1 MGWLFERLGF
11 VRAGEVVEV
20 RSASEILATLDE
32 RGRTEGMPFM
42 EEMLALCGR
51 RLRVSKSAHKTCDT
65 IKAPLARRLP
75 RAAHLEG
82 LRCDGSRHDGC
93 QAGCQLFFKTQW
105 LKPAGGE
112 TRPARADDAAAEERL
127 RALLSRAAKRADET
141 GEALYACQATAIL
154 EATKPLAW
162 WNPGQY
168 LRDLASG
175 NIGLAQMLRYG
186 LRAARNMVTR
196 MRWPGSNWPNIGG
209 KAQGPVA
216 DARLGLRPGE
226 FAQVRSK
233 DEIMGTLGPTRK
245 FRGLWFDIEM
255 EPHCGKTYRVLS
267 RVERL
272 IDERTGRMI
281 KIGGDCIVLEGVA
294 CSGCLSKDRL
304 FCPRALYPYW
314 REIWLRRV
322 APPAGTVN
330 PS

>member
-1 MGWLFERLGF
+1 MGWLFDRLGF
-11 VRAGEVVEV
+11 VRAGDAVQVK
-20 RSASEILATLDE
+20 SAAEILATLDE

-42 EEMLALCGR
+42 EEMLEFCGR

-105 LKPAGGE
+105 LKPARGGSG
-112 TRPARADDAAAEERL
+112 PAPAGEAEAKERL
-127 RALLSRAAKRADET
+127 RALISRAAKRIDES
-141 GEALYACQATAIL
+141 GEPLYACQATAIL
-154 EATKPLAW
+154 DATAPLKW
-162 WNPGQY
+162 WAPWPY
-168 LRDLASG
+168 LRDLISG
-175 NIGLAQMLRYG
+175 NIGLAQMLRYA
-186 LRAARNMVTR
+186 LRAGRNMITR

-209 KAQGPVA
+209 KAKGPVVEA
-216 DARLGLRPGE
+216 PLNLQPGE
-226 FAQVRSK
+226 FVQVRSR
-233 DEIMGTLGPTRK
+233 DEIMGTLGATRK
-245 FRGLWFDIEM
+245 YRGLWFDIEM
-255 EPHCGKTYRVLS
+255 EPHCGKTYKVLA

-272 IDERTGRMI
+272 INERTGRMTR
-281 KIGGDCIVLEGVA
+281 IGGDCIVLEGVA

-304 FCPRALYPYW
+304 FCPRALYPFW

-322 APPAGTVN
+322 QPPGGVT